1 MTATT
6 QSDII
11 ALLDSSGSMQTM
23 GKEPVEAIN
32 NFIDEQKLAN
42 ENGTFSLWTFN
53 TEVKKVIDDE
63 PLTDVDHFSE
73 YIPQGMTALHDSIGY
88 AISTKLTKNNTENV
102 ICLIVTDGQENSS
115 KEYTGVQIKHLIS
128 KMEKEHNWKFI
139 YLGANQDVVLM
150 GENIGM
156 KNNLCTPFDQEAGG
170 LLEATRQ
177 VSRGISAY
185 RSCGGELVIEPTRAK
200 TCPAATSCPI
210 PPERPIKV
218 VRQRTQNPSID
229 SPPPLSRQT
238 QLNNPYFLHRT

>member
-63 PLTDVDHFSE
+63 PLMDVDHFSE

-88 AISTKLTKNNTENV
+88 AISTKLTKNNTENA
-102 ICLIVTDGQENSS
+102 
-115 KEYTGVQIKHLIS
+115 GVQIKHLIS

-238 QLNNPYFLHRT
+238 QLDNPYFLHRT